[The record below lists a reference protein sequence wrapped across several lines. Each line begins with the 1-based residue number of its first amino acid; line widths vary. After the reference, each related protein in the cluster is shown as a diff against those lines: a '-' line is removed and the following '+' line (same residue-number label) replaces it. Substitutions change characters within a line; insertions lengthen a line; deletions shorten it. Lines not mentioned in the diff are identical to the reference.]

1 MCGISGI
8 IKKNS
13 SDIKSLENEVRIM
26 NLSLKHRGP
35 DNSGIWIDNTNGI
48 ALGHQRL
55 SILDLSAAG
64 NQPMQSHD
72 SSIVISFNGE
82 IYNHLEIRKKLENYP
97 HKDFKWKSNTDTETL
112 LRAFDV
118 WGISETL
125 QICSGMFALAIW
137 DKKKKF

>member
-13 SDIKSLENEVRIM
+13 SDIKDLESEIRKM
-26 NLSLKHRGP
+26 SLSLKHRGP

-55 SILDLSAAG
+55 SILDLSTAG
-64 NQPMQSHD
+64 NQPMLSND

-97 HKDFKWKSNTDTETL
+97 HKHFEWKSNTDTETL
-112 LRAFDV
+112 LRAFDI
-118 WGISETL
+118 WGIPETL
-125 QICSGMFALAIW
+125 QICLGMFSLALW